1 MKGFITLLATLVI
14 VAFVPSAG
22 AASGTLFGGASMAG
36 NQVKLVS
43 DLSDASATND
53 ASGINFTAT
62 GVTTFSS
69 LTTLATKFNVT
80 DDGCGGGSP
89 RFQLNIDGKNVF
101 VYLGPSPTFTGCTLN
116 TLVDSG
122 NLIGNNDACRYDTSQ
137 LSPGTQ
143 CNTYVGTLALLGSH
157 TVTGIQLV
165 VDSGWFFA
173 DKEQT
178 VNVCDIRINTST
190 VFPCQGA
197 GAGQGQQKV
206 TMSPDEVHEEAVRQ
220 DHGLAGCPA
229 RAHEAS
235 GRHHPGTCGRLPH
248 ACGAGPESQDR
259 QGEREEESR
268 RPLAEAT
275 RRNFEGPVRAGP
287 FLCRRPTRYLF

>member
-206 TMSPDEVHEEAVRQ
+206 TICHRTKSTKKPYVKITVSQAALPAHMKHQGDIIPAPA
-220 DHGLAGCPA
+220 AGCPTHVVQVQNHKIVKA
-229 RAHEAS
+229 NAKKNRG
-235 GRHHPGTCGRLPH
+235 GR
-248 ACGAGPESQDR
+248 
-259 QGEREEESR
+259 
-268 RPLAEAT
+268 
-275 RRNFEGPVRAGP
+275 
-287 FLCRRPTRYLF
+287 